1 MSDEFV
7 LSVKPLSTLNIEADD
22 ARNVRE
28 FFNHFELKIPDY
40 LDTALKN
47 YENQYDAFK
56 KGGGKTESP
65 TGEILDAQNQV
76 RVQLCRAMVEHE
88 SPVFKDDLFK
98 VVIENSK
105 QIAFAAFFDKELED
119 ELKKNE

>member
-1 MSDEFV
+1 MSEEFV

-40 LDTALKN
+40 LENALKN
-47 YENQYDAFK
+47 YEVGYEAFK
-56 KGGGKTESP
+56 KSGGKSDAP
-65 TGEILDAQNQV
+65 TPDILYAQDQV

-105 QIAFAAFFDKELED
+105 QIAFAAFFEKELEA
-119 ELKKNE
+119 ELKS